1 MASYKFSRL
10 LRLSTFQIGSAMG
23 DIIVTSIWNR
33 IMIST
38 YHVPATLVGLLIAVR
53 YLLAPISLWAGYRS
67 DRTKILGLRRS
78 PFIWA
83 GRGLMVISL
92 PLLVLSVERFA
103 ASGGDA
109 AGWVFAA
116 ASALLYGVGTLVSG
130 GPFLALVRDS
140 VPPERR
146 GFALS
151 LAETSLIIW
160 FALAGIIFSFIMPSY
175 APRTFAF
182 LVAGAT
188 FFAAFFWGYATMG
201 VEEPD
206 WKAIAER
213 IDARK
218 RKRAARREGR
228 GNSPPDNAGEADQ
241 GERMQGGDG
250 PALAEAGFGATYSL
264 VIRDTRTRQFF
275 FFLALATF
283 SAWIQD
289 AILEP
294 FGADVFNLSYGRTT
308 RFNSYWQGATVVAL
322 LITGMLLRRRPP
334 ERQRP
339 IAQWGLIAM
348 AAGTA
353 GLTLASFAGAPKL
366 IDAALV
372 LFGLGFGVYTF
383 GGLSLMAV
391 MSPSARAGSYL
402 GLWSIAV
409 LLAKGAGT
417 LVGGALRDTLID
429 LAGLAP
435 GAAYGLV
442 FGIEAAG
449 LVAAALIVSGVD
461 FFGFSRDYETTQSIN
476 KRVDKSP

>member
-1 MASYKFSRL
+1 MENYKFSRL

-23 DIIVTSIWNR
+23 DIVVTSIWNR

-67 DRTKILGLRRS
+67 DRTKFLGLRRS

-83 GRGLMVISL
+83 GRALMVISL

-103 ASGGDA
+103 ATGGDA
-109 AGWVFAA
+109 AGWIFAA

-151 LAETSLIIW
+151 VAETSLIIW
-160 FALAGIIFSFIMPSY
+160 FAVAGIIFSFVMPSY
-175 APRTFAF
+175 APRTFAL
-182 LVAGAT
+182 LVAGTT
-188 FFAAFFWGYATMG
+188 FLAAFFWSFATMG

-206 WKAIAER
+206 WNAIVGR
-213 IDARK
+213 IDRRAREKAARK
-218 RKRAARREGR
+218 RGEQIA
-228 GNSPPDNAGEADQ
+228 PP
-241 GERMQGGDG
+241 G
-250 PALAEAGFGATYSL
+250 PAPAQEGFSGTYASL
-264 VIRDTRTRQFF
+264 VSDRRTRRFF

-289 AILEP
+289 AVLEP

-322 LITGMLLRRRPP
+322 LITSMLLRRRPP
-334 ERQRP
+334 EKQRP
-339 IAQWGLIAM
+339 IAQWGLVTM
-348 AAGTA
+348 AVGTA
-353 GLTLASFAGAPKL
+353 GLALAAVAGAPNL

-372 LFGLGFGVYTF
+372 LFGLGFGIYTF

-391 MSPSARAGSYL
+391 MSPSVRAGSYL
-402 GLWSIAV
+402 GLWSIAI
-409 LLAKGAGT
+409 LLSKGGGT
-417 LVGGALRDTLID
+417 LVGGALRDSLIS
-429 LAGLAP
+429 LAGLPAG
-435 GAAYGLV
+435 GAYALLFAV
-442 FGIEAAG
+442 EAAG
-449 LVAAALIVSGVD
+449 LVAAALLIAGVD
-461 FFGFSRDYETTQSIN
+461 FPGFVRDYERPQPAADPQPAEDS
-476 KRVDKSP
+476 R